1 MFTNKNYDNHISSF
15 RIINQNLKNKIDSVD
30 GDNVKQIN
38 IDEYD
43 ILFRLN
49 SIVESNNV
57 LFITGFIGYDF
68 DSIVIELA
76 YDMNENNIYVISHYR
91 LLQFT
96 EESKLYKDTYQIIYD
111 KK

>member
-1 MFTNKNYDNHISSF
+1 MKITMFTNKNYDNHISSF

-57 LFITGFIGYDF
+57 LF
-68 DSIVIELA
+68 
-76 YDMNENNIYVISHYR
+76 
-91 LLQFT
+91 
-96 EESKLYKDTYQIIYD
+96 KLYEINNSA
-111 KK
+111 